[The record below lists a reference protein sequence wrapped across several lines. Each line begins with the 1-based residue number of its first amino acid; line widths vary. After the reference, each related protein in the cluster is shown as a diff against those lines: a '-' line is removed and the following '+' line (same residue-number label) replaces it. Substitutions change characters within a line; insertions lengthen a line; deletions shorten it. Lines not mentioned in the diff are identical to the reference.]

1 MFMSRQLVKK
11 VNPIPTVE
19 GRFCPPFSSGTSN
32 IFHLPASLIKQQTGL
47 LLATLQ
53 QLNELQFLHHFIL
66 MPKKPSQEF
75 SMQTFDS
82 GTILVYTHNPLI
94 LKIFSK
100 LSKYIFYRKS
110 PPHYLHNDIS
120 QRSINFFVNFYF
132 GNQIFLP
139 YFVTLVKNIPS
150 LLNIFGGAKK
160 SACWSPPSLSLHH
173 MSVYPLRS
181 ARTTRSDPK
190 LIPRKF

>member
-1 MFMSRQLVKK
+1 
-11 VNPIPTVE
+11 
-19 GRFCPPFSSGTSN
+19 
-32 IFHLPASLIKQQTGL
+32 
-47 LLATLQ
+47 
-53 QLNELQFLHHFIL
+53 
-66 MPKKPSQEF
+66 
-75 SMQTFDS
+75 MQTFDS

-120 QRSINFFVNFYF
+120 QRSINFFVNFCF
-132 GNQIFLP
+132 GNKIFLP

-181 ARTTRSDPK
+181 ARTTRSDPRV
-190 LIPRKF
+190 IPRKFWQLVPKKNRIWQFYKSLKSTKFQKLFFPPAL